1 MEKKYRLNNVVF
13 NYEGRPLFTRENA
26 SNKILFNT
34 FSTMQSNTPIWTP
47 ATGKGIFLT
56 AIQASSVSALT
67 ITLSRGGNS
76 PFLSIIL
83 TSSFANFSQ
92 SFSSP
97 VKFAQNEVI
106 SLSTSVAGTIYITL
120 LGYEV

>member
-1 MEKKYRLNNVVF
+1 
-13 NYEGRPLFTRENA
+13 
-26 SNKILFNT
+26 
-34 FSTMQSNTPIWTP
+34 MQSNTPIWTP

-67 ITLSRGGNS
+67 LTLSRGGNS
-76 PFLSIIL
+76 PFLSIVL